1 MSIQATPFL
10 LPLLFQLG
18 LGHDAVTAGAMLL
31 PYFLGNLALKSVTTP
46 ILKRFGFRRVLLVA
60 GSLSV
65 LGIAAFAAVTPQTG
79 WPVLAALL
87 VLAGCAR
94 SMLLTANSTLM
105 MIELPNAQMGAGS
118 TLSAIAMQVAAAMGV
133 AVAALALALAGQ
145 LHAQVG
151 GQVLLQDFHLAFLA
165 VAAVGALAL
174 WHYRQ
179 VPADVGAGMLAG
191 KAA

>member
-1 MSIQATPFL
+1 
-10 LPLLFQLG
+10 
-18 LGHDAVTAGAMLL
+18 
-31 PYFLGNLALKSVTTP
+31 
-46 ILKRFGFRRVLLVA
+46 
-60 GSLSV
+60 
-65 LGIAAFAAVTPQTG
+65 
-79 WPVLAALL
+79 
-87 VLAGCAR
+87 
-94 SMLLTANSTLM
+94 
-105 MIELPNAQMGAGS
+105 MGAGS
-118 TLSAIAMQVAAAMGV
+118 TLSAITMQVAAAMGV

-145 LHAQVG
+145 MHAQVG